1 MLGNWH
7 VFTTLIVSCANI
19 IVAPGN
25 LSIIS
30 SVGMKVYNTP
40 VKFQRDWSISH
51 ELKIMVIPYILH
63 CGGQGCPPQC
73 KMYENNMHQYLM
85 MYMCNLFEILKHY

>member
-40 VKFQRDWSISH
+40 LKFQRDWSISY
-51 ELKIMVIPYILH
+51 ELKIMVIPY
-63 CGGQGCPPQC
+63 

-85 MYMCNLFEILKHY
+85 MYMRNLFEILKHY